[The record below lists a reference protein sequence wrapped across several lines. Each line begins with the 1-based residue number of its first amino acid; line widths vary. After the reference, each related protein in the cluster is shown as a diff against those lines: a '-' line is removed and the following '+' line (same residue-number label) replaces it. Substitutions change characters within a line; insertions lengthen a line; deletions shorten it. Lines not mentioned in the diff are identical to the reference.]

1 MANPVPGKSVTTAFG
16 KRGKHWSC
24 KKTSAGGI
32 HTGVDF
38 AAPSGTKIVAPIAGT
53 IRHRNYGSA
62 FGRHQF
68 AISPSKGQP
77 FAKGEVFFAHTRTR
91 LKDGTKVKI
100 GDKIAEVG
108 AEGNVTGAHLHM
120 EYMPSTK
127 GKWNCY
133 VHANPKP
140 IIDAKAP
147 AAPSTGPTALLS
159 NLKYGKMDKASVRH
173 LQRALNAEAKAR
185 GGQTVK
191 VTGNYLKATDREVRL
206 CQKKHGF
213 GLDPVGKSFVGKKQA
228 THLFKGTGVTVK

>member
-1 MANPVPGKSVTTAFG
+1 MANPVPGKSISTPFG

-100 GDKIAEVG
+100 GDKVVINADGELTLGKKDKKEVKP
-108 AEGNVTGAHLHM
+108 AKKEK
-120 EYMPSTK
+120 K
-127 GKWNCY
+127 GKFT
-133 VHANPKP
+133 V
-140 IIDAKAP
+140 
-147 AAPSTGPTALLS
+147 GTAS
-159 NLKYGKMDKASVRH
+159 
-173 LQRALNAEAKAR
+173 
-185 GGQTVK
+185 
-191 VTGNYLKATDREVRL
+191 
-206 CQKKHGF
+206 
-213 GLDPVGKSFVGKKQA
+213 
-228 THLFKGTGVTVK
+228 